1 MKKFA
6 VLILSSTLCA
16 CSANVAPGADV
27 TPTLAPVQS
36 KTFENKIQGPNLSGD
51 WKSDCNPDKW
61 SSNYVSFH
69 IKIKN
74 QDIVRDVSNFADR
87 DCTQLINATHETGR
101 FRFMNQYTDVYELE
115 YELTIANATYTLGE
129 NVELKGNNT
138 LMISDRYTGSLV
150 QPDIALSRTNKGE

>member
-69 IKIKN
+69 IKTKTSFGTFQTSPTATVLN
-74 QDIVRDVSNFADR
+74 SLMRLMRPAVFA
-87 DCTQLINATHETGR
+87 L
-101 FRFMNQYTDVYELE
+101 
-115 YELTIANATYTLGE
+115 
-129 NVELKGNNT
+129 
-138 LMISDRYTGSLV
+138 
-150 QPDIALSRTNKGE
+150 